1 MTIIVLLI
9 IVIIGIGIIWVMRI
23 SNKEFEKMSL
33 KVKQYDLAC
42 ERIKEMIMNLP
53 RTVKSYNEIAHYFEE
68 IYCVPYGADC
78 MKRQQLYMLF
88 VYYYKD
94 IMVIVASRQSEDHEF
109 DPSQTFSI
117 N

>member
-1 MTIIVLLI
+1 MGIGIIFL
-9 IVIIGIGIIWVMRI
+9 GIGIIWVMRF

-78 MKRQQLYMLF
+78 MKRQQLCTLF
-88 VYYYKD
+88 IHHYKD
-94 IMVIVASRQSEDHEF
+94 IMVVVASRQSEDHEF